1 MEYVIVV
8 SAILCA
14 VVGIAGA
21 VLPALPG
28 PPLSFVGLLL
38 LLLCDGN
45 EIGLLSLLVAGVAA
59 VVITLLDYVA
69 PVWLAKKKRGTKY
82 GIWGATAGM
91 FIGLFFAPWG
101 VILGPFLGALAGEL
115 IAKTPTDKA
124 VSTAFMTFVAFMLTT
139 GIKFVYCLV
148 VFVLVVVECYN
159 IIRDAV

>member
-1 MEYVIVV
+1 MK
-8 SAILCA
+8 
-14 VVGIAGA
+14 
-21 VLPALPG
+21 
-28 PPLSFVGLLL
+28 SF
-38 LLLCDGN
+38 
-45 EIGLLSLLVAGVAA
+45 
-59 VVITLLDYVA
+59 
-69 PVWLAKKKRGTKY
+69 VWLAKKKGGTKY